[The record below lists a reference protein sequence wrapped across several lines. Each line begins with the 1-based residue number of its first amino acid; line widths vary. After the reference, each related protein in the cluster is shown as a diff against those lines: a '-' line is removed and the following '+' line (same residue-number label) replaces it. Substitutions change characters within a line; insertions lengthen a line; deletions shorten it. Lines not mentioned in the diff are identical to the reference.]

1 MCFKLLKFFL
11 KAEWKGIGWGHRL
24 RGGGG
29 ARRRVGN
36 LDRLNFLLTQKCVL
50 SCSQCTGLGL
60 VSLYITLYTRLV
72 FFILSHSFSRY
83 VFYSNSTMTIIALLK
98 KFHAFISTHKN
109 VEEFLS

>member
-1 MCFKLLKFFL
+1 M
-11 KAEWKGIGWGHRL
+11 EGDRL
-24 RGGGG
+24 GTSTARGGGSWS
-29 ARRRVGN
+29 RRRAGN

-83 VFYSNSTMTIIALLK
+83 VLYSNSAMTIIALLK

-109 VEEFLS
+109 VEELLILHRKGKILFLS